1 MGYKNFIRW
10 MFGNAAQEDCI
21 FWHEEVNRHINFYI
35 LPINFEFI
43 VVFALEGKYLMHIND
58 NL

>member
-10 MFGNAAQEDCI
+10 MFGNAAQEVASLGMKRLI
-21 FWHEEVNRHINFYI
+21 GYKFYI

-43 VVFALEGKYLMHIND
+43 VIFPLEGKYLMHIND